1 MTILYFRVF
10 ILKLG
15 EHQSIKRAQ
24 HEDLKKPFC
33 LDVPVKYLKALF
45 MKMSWFSCSSVKDS
59 KIQTLDL
66 LSPSLSAGSG
76 RTWSHLTVCF
86 GGVVFNTRSNYTHVR
101 ICSLISYYWMSPHRR
116 NELYLLDLQALLLC
130 HLIWLLRTVQSLF
143 SDEYLCHLKEEARA
157 RFADSFK
164 CQRMDFSLISQ
175 TGFVPS

>member
-10 ILKLG
+10 ILKLR

-45 MKMSWFSCSSVKDS
+45 MKMSWFSCSPVKDS
-59 KIQTLDL
+59 KIQTLYF
-66 LSPSLSAGSG
+66 LSPSLSAESG
-76 RTWSHLTVCF
+76 RTCEPSYLLTYCF
-86 GGVVFNTRSNYTHVR
+86 GGVGFNTRSNYTHVL
-101 ICSLISYYWMSPHRR
+101 ICSLISYCWMSPNRR

-130 HLIWLLRTVQSLF
+130 HLILLLRTVQSLF
-143 SDEYLCHLKEEARA
+143 SDEYLCYLKEEARA

-164 CQRMDFSLISQ
+164 CQRMD
-175 TGFVPS
+175 PS